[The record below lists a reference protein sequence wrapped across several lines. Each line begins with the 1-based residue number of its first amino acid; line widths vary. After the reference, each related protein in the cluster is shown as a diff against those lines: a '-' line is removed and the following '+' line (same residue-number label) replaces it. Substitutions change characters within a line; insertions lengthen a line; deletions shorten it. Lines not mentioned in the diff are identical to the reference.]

1 MSETDTIV
9 IKATATSKESPL
21 KKFIFSGLGSL
32 ALLLGIVGMFFPV
45 LPTTPFLLLA
55 LWFYGKSSPRMHDKI
70 LNNRLFGEY
79 LRRYNEGLGIP
90 LTTKVISISFLWFTG
105 LISIFFVIE
114 NVYMQIGMGLIMLA
128 VSIHLLRKPTYR
140 GG

>member
-55 LWFYGKSSPRMHDKI
+55 LWFYGKSSPRMHDK
-70 LNNRLFGEY
+70 
-79 LRRYNEGLGIP
+79 
-90 LTTKVISISFLWFTG
+90 
-105 LISIFFVIE
+105 
-114 NVYMQIGMGLIMLA
+114 
-128 VSIHLLRKPTYR
+128 
-140 GG
+140 

>member
-9 IKATATSKESPL
+9 IKPSDTIKENPV
-21 KKFIFSGLGSL
+21 KKFIFTGLGSL
-32 ALLLGIVGMFFPV
+32 SVLAGIIGIFFPV

-70 LNNRLFGEY
+70 LNNRFFGEY
-79 LRRYNEGLGIP
+79 LRRYREGLGIP
-90 LTTKVISISFLWFTG
+90 LTTKVISISFLWLTG
-105 LISIFFVIE
+105 LISIFFVVE
-114 NVYMQIGMGLIMLA
+114 NVFVQIGMGLIMLA
-128 VSIHLLRKPTYR
+128 VSVHLLRKPTYR